1 MTTPTPAPTFGPIE
15 IVDKD
20 DIPPIGPSDQIVRYM
35 PRGAA
40 RDLMYHRGTEVVI
53 VGSAGTGKS
62 LAACWKMHLTALT
75 VPGFVGLMLRATH
88 VSLTT
93 TTLVTFQR
101 KVAAEA
107 MRDGVVT
114 WYGGSAKDPAAFR
127 YSNGSVIYVAGGDKP
142 EKFLSLEVDRIFVD
156 EATEISQDL
165 HETLISRL
173 RGPGECYKQIV
184 LACNPSHDKHWIKVR
199 ADSGELAML
208 TSVHE
213 DNPWLFD
220 GQEWT
225 EAGLEYLAKLDKL
238 TGVRFLRLRKG
249 IWAAAEG
256 VIFEEFSVAL
266 HEIDRFD
273 PPADWPLYVV
283 VDFGFIHPFV
293 AHFWRVD
300 GDGRLYLQREIFYTQ
315 RLVVDHAKQ
324 IKQVIREIGVRPTAI
339 VCDHQAENR
348 ASLAK
353 ALGRS
358 TTPARKDV
366 KPGIEA
372 VQVRLRKQGDGRPR
386 IFFMKQALVEK
397 DPELVEVG
405 APTCTVE
412 EIPAYIWKDNGKEEP
427 VKKQDDGMDT
437 MRYMTAELDLKS
449 GPPKVAVPTGKR
461 SSTGAG
467 ARPPGSPGGGGAR
480 INRRRGGR

>member
-1 MTTPTPAPTFGPIE
+1 MTTPTPASVPVFGPIE
-15 IVDKD
+15 VVDKD
-20 DIPPIGPSDQIVRYM
+20 DVPPVGPSGQLVRYG

-75 VPGFVGLMLRATH
+75 VPGFVGLILRATH

-107 MRDGVVT
+107 LQDGVVT

-127 YSNGSVIYVAGGDKP
+127 YSNGSVIYVAGGDRP

-156 EATEISQDL
+156 EATEISQEL

-173 RGPGECYKQIV
+173 RGPGDCYKQIM

-199 ADSGELAML
+199 TDSGELPML

-220 GQEWT
+220 GTTWT
-225 EAGLEYLAKLDKL
+225 EAGREYLAKLDKL
-238 TGVRFLRLRKG
+238 TGVRYLRLRKG
-249 IWAAAEG
+249 VWAAAEG
-256 VIFEEFSVAL
+256 VIYDEFSAAV
-266 HEIDRFD
+266 HEIDRFT

-283 VDFGFIHPFV
+283 VDFGYIHPFV
-293 AHFWRVD
+293 AQFWRVD

-315 RLVVDHAKQ
+315 RLVVDHAEK
-324 IKQVIREIGVRPTAI
+324 IKQVIQEIGVRPTAI
-339 VCDHQAENR
+339 ICDHQAENR
-348 ASLAK
+348 ASLAR
-353 ALGRS
+353 ALGRPTS
-358 TTPARKDV
+358 PARKDV
-366 KPGIEA
+366 RPGIEA
-372 VQVRLRKQGDGRPR
+372 VQSRLRKQDDGRPR
-386 IFFMKQALVEK
+386 IFFMKDSVVEK
-397 DPELVEVG
+397 DPDLVEAG

-412 EIPAYIWKDNGKEEP
+412 EIPAYIWESKGKEAP
-427 VKKQDDGMDT
+427 VKHQDDGMDT
-437 MRYMTAELDLKS
+437 MRYMVAELDLKA
-449 GPPKVAVPTGKR
+449 GPAKLAVPTGR
-461 SSTGAG
+461 LPRTPGA
-467 ARPPGSPGGGGAR
+467 SPGGGGPR
-480 INRRRGGR
+480 ITRRR

>member
-1 MTTPTPAPTFGPIE
+1 MTTPTPTPAPVFGPIE
-15 IVDKD
+15 VVDKD
-20 DIPPIGPSDQIVRYM
+20 DIPPIGPSGQLVRYA

-75 VPGFVGLMLRATH
+75 VPGFVGLILRATH

-107 MRDGVVT
+107 LQDGVVT

-127 YSNGSVIYVAGGDKP
+127 YSNGSTIYVAGGDRP

-173 RGPGECYKQIV
+173 RGPGECYKQIM

-199 ADSGELAML
+199 AGSGELPML

-225 EAGLEYLAKLDKL
+225 EAGEEYLAKLDKL
-238 TGVRFLRLRKG
+238 TGVRYLRLRKG

-256 VIFEEFSVAL
+256 VIYDEFSAAL
-266 HEIDRFD
+266 HEVERFT

-283 VDFGFIHPFV
+283 VDFGYVHPFV
-293 AHFWRVD
+293 AQFWRVD
-300 GDGRLYLQREIFYTQ
+300 PDGRLYLQREIFYTQ
-315 RLVVDHAKQ
+315 RLVVDHAEKMKEV
-324 IKQVIREIGVRPTAI
+324 IKQIGVRPVAI
-339 VCDHQAENR
+339 ICDHQAENR
-348 ASLAK
+348 ASLAR
-353 ALGRS
+353 ALGRP

-372 VQVRLRKQGDGRPR
+372 VQARLRRQGDGKPR
-386 IFFMKQALVEK
+386 IFFMKDALVEK
-397 DPELVEVG
+397 DPDLVQAG
-405 APTCTVE
+405 HPTCTVE
-412 EIPAYIWKDNGKEEP
+412 EIPAYIWDSKGKEAP
-427 VKKQDDGMDT
+427 VKEKDDGMDT
-437 MRYMTAELDLKS
+437 MRYMVAERDLKA
-449 GPPKVAVPTGKR
+449 GPAKVQVPTGR
-461 SSTGAG
+461 RGAPG
-467 ARPPGSPGGGGAR
+467 RPVSGAR
-480 INRRRGGR
+480 INRRRGGG

>member
-1 MTTPTPAPTFGPIE
+1 MSTPTPAPAPVFGPIE
-15 IVDKD
+15 VVDKD
-20 DIPPIGPSDQIVRYM
+20 DIPPIGPSGQLVRYG

-40 RDLMYHRGTEVVI
+40 RDLMYNRDTEVVI

-75 VPGFVGLMLRATH
+75 VPGFVGLILRATH

-107 MRDGVVT
+107 MQDGIVT

-127 YSNGSVIYVAGGDKP
+127 YSNGSTIYVAGGDKP
-142 EKFLSLEVDRIFVD
+142 EKFLSLEVDRVFVD

-165 HETLISRL
+165 HETLITRL
-173 RGPGECYKQIV
+173 RGPGDCYKQIV

-199 ADSGELAML
+199 ADSGELPML

-220 GQEWT
+220 GTDWT
-225 EAGLEYLAKLDKL
+225 EAGHDYLAKLDKL

-256 VIFEEFSVAL
+256 VIYDGFSAAL
-266 HEIDRFD
+266 HEVDRFD

-300 GDGRLYLQREIFYTQ
+300 GDGRLYLQYEIFYTQ
-315 RLVVDHAKQ
+315 RLVVDHAEKMKEV
-324 IKQVIREIGVRPTAI
+324 IKKIGVRPVAI
-339 VCDHQAENR
+339 ICDHQAENR

-353 ALGRS
+353 AMGRS
-358 TTPARKDV
+358 TTPAKKAV
-366 KPGIEA
+366 TPGIEA
-372 VQVRLRKQGDGRPR
+372 VQARLRKQKDGRPR
-386 IFFMKQALVEK
+386 IFFMKDSLVEK
-397 DPELVEVG
+397 DPDLVEAG
-405 APTCTVE
+405 HPTCTVE
-412 EIPAYIWKDNGKEEP
+412 EIPAYIWDGKGKEAP
-427 VKKQDDGMDT
+427 VKEKDDGMDST
-437 MRYMTAELDLKS
+437 RYMVAELDLKG
-449 GPPKVAVPTGKR
+449 GPVKVQVPTGR
-461 SSTGAG
+461 RTGGAG
-467 ARPPGSPGGGGAR
+467 AGVGGAGPR
-480 INRRRGGR
+480 INRNRGGRR